1 MKKTVLITSALLG
14 VAAGTPAL
22 AAPIV
27 VSTLSSWDGSS
38 SIGDFGAS
46 GFSGWGQ
53 FLVAPTGS
61 NRLLDFTFLLS
72 DALKGSNTNPVPV
85 TFTAHLVQYNPFT
98 RYVVGP
104 LLYSSAPVTV
114 PLTAGMDFDTYTFDI
129 DAEVTAG
136 STYMMFLFANN
147 FELQIPDDSRLRL
160 ATSGSDL
167 AGGAYN
173 IPMSAIADL
182 DAALASPWLFTAG
195 TDLAFSATFDN
206 RPTAPVPEPDTLLLL
221 GTAGAA
227 GLFMGRRV
235 RLDGLSCG
243 RGGPAP
249 RRPAGSCPP
258 APPGRRRRRWRCSPR
273 PSRCRTWQWPPACRH
288 RPRC

>member
-1 MKKTVLITSALLG
+1 MKKTVLITTALLG

-38 SIGDFGAS
+38 SIGDFGSS

-114 PLTAGMDFDTYTFDI
+114 PLTAGMDFDTYAFDI

-136 STYMMFLFANN
+136 STYMMFLFATN
-147 FELQIPDDSRLRL
+147 FELRIPDDSRLRL
-160 ATSGSDL
+160 ATANTDL
-167 AGGAYN
+167 GGGAYN
-173 IPMSAIADL
+173 IPWDAESDL
-182 DAALASPWLFTAG
+182 DELLSGQWRFTAG
-195 TDLAFSATFDN
+195 QDLAFSATFDF
-206 RPTAPVPEPDTLLLL
+206 RPPNEVPEPSTAALLAS
-221 GTAGAA
+221 AGAA
-227 GLFMGRRV
+227 GLW
-235 RLDGLSCG
+235 
-243 RGGPAP
+243 AT
-249 RRPAGSCPP
+249 
-258 APPGRRRRRWRCSPR
+258 RRRS
-273 PSRCRTWQWPPACRH
+273 TTD
-288 RPRC
+288 RPR